1 MSCNCN
7 EESAPLVDC
16 SCKVRL
22 NSDCITVS
30 GIETACSG
38 IADNLILTDYLTRQ
52 DAYVCSKFDTISG
65 FTTLKNVGTGAE
77 VYKGVD
83 SIGRKEIRRIKSSNN
98 SVTITQNTN
107 DIDLSVVVPNGSETK
122 INAGTNVTI
131 TGLGSIGSPYI
142 VNNSAPDQTVT
153 LTQGGATTITG
164 IYPNF
169 TVSSVNTVADGS
181 ETKINA
187 GTNVTITGNGTVA
200 TPYIVNSTGT
210 STDGSE
216 TKVNSGVTTVK
227 SGLGTT
233 ASPYVIEVVN
243 LQKVI
248 TYPTDFTGTNY
259 TLTNAD
265 NNYEIIINNGTT
277 AVTIT
282 VPSGLTSK
290 IGVGFTQKGTADVSY
305 VASGT
310 TINNPIGLKIKG
322 QYYQTYLSQEL
333 GTNIFYLGGNTKS

>member
-16 SCKVRL
+16 SCKVKL

-83 SIGRKEIRRIKSSNN
+83 SIGRKEIRKIKSSNN

-107 DIDLSVVVPNGSETK
+107 DIDLSVAVPNGTETK
-122 INAGTNVTI
+122 VTAGTNVTV

-153 LTQGGATTITG
+153 LTQAGATTITG
-164 IYPNF
+164 TYPNF
-169 TVSSVNTVADGS
+169 TVSSTNTIANGS

-187 GTNVTITGNGTVA
+187 GDDITVT
-200 TPYIVNSTGT
+200 
-210 STDGSE
+210 
-216 TKVNSGVTTVK
+216 
-227 SGLGTT
+227 GLGTVG
-233 ASPYVIEVVN
+233 SPYVVAVN
-243 LQKVI
+243 KGYSEYEALI
-248 TYPTDFTGTNY
+248 TQQSTGNPTVLILKNEIGNIVWTRTNPGRYYGTLSGAFNSAK
-259 TLTNAD
+259 TTIQMTPGG
-265 NNYEIIINNGTT
+265 YEH
-277 AVTIT
+277 
-282 VPSGLTSK
+282 
-290 IGVGFTQKGTADVSY
+290 GVASY
-305 VASGT
+305 VFDLDRISIRTVLLATGALT
-310 TINNPIGLKIKG
+310 DGLLLSTNLLIKV
-322 QYYQTYLSQEL
+322 Y
-333 GTNIFYLGGNTKS
+333 N

>member
-16 SCKVRL
+16 SCKVKL

-65 FTTLKNVGTGAE
+65 FTTLKNVGTGVE

-83 SIGRKEIRRIKSSNN
+83 SIGRKEIRKIKSSNN
-98 SVTITQNTN
+98 SVTITQNTD
-107 DIDLSVVVPNGSETK
+107 DIDLSVVVPNGTETK
-122 INAGTNVTI
+122 VTAGNNVTV

-142 VNNSAPDQTVT
+142 VNNASPDQTVT

-164 IYPNF
+164 TYPNF
-169 TVSSVNTVADGS
+169 TVSSVNTIADGS
-181 ETKINA
+181 ETKIN
-187 GTNVTITGNGTVA
+187 NG
-200 TPYIVNSTGT
+200 I
-210 STDGSE
+210 
-216 TKVNSGVTTVK
+216 TTVK
-227 SGLGTT
+227 SGLGTI
-233 ASPYVIEVVN
+233 ASPYVIEVAN

-265 NNYEIIINNGTT
+265 NNYEIIINNTTT

-290 IGVGFTQKGTADVSY
+290 IGVGFTQKGTANVSY
-305 VASGT
+305 IASGT
-310 TINNPIGLKIKG
+310 TINNPVGLKIKG

-333 GTNIFYLGGNTKS
+333 ATNIFYLGGNTKN